1 MRRAFFLALC
11 LAVLAPGTAAAEVIN
26 AILATVDGDPVTLY
40 ELKRFQRDDIR
51 ARQAGITNQ
60 RELLDALIMQKVV
73 EREVS
78 AQGVIVRD
86 EDVTAYINGIK
97 ERNKISDEKL
107 QEALQAQGLSMEQY
121 RRQIREDLQRQ
132 QLMAREIRGK
142 VSVSPEE
149 IERYYKA
156 HADEYSTPGR
166 TEISHIVFRL
176 PEDASSDQVAA
187 ISAKAEEVRAQIDKG
202 LDFAEAARR
211 YSEDASGKDG
221 GHLGWFKKGELLEP
235 MEAAADKLKVGEV
248 SSPVRTRL
256 GLHLVRVDA
265 RETAGMR
272 DLAELQ
278 DEIKQQL
285 YQQAVEQRMQKW
297 FSEELYQRH
306 HVQLLP

>member
-1 MRRAFFLALC
+1 MVTGSAD
-11 LAVLAPGTAAAEVIN
+11 AEIIN
-26 AILATVDGDPVTLY
+26 AILATVDGDPVTLH

-51 ARQAGITNQ
+51 ARQAGITNR
-60 RELLDALIMQKVV
+60 RELLDALITQKVV

-86 EDVTAYINGIK
+86 EDVTAYIDGIK
-97 ERNKISDEKL
+97 QRNNISDEKL
-107 QEALQAQGLSMEQY
+107 EEALRAQGLTVEQY

-132 QLMAREIRGK
+132 QLVAREIRGK

-149 IERYYKA
+149 IERYYNA
-156 HADEYSTPGR
+156 HIDEYSVPSR
-166 TEISHIVFRL
+166 TDISHIVLRL
-176 PEDASSDQVAA
+176 PEQASSDQVAA
-187 ISAKAEEVRAQIDKG
+187 ITAKAEQIREQIDSG

-211 YSEDASGKDG
+211 FSEDASGKDG

-235 MEAAADKLKVGEV
+235 MEVAATQLKVGEV
-248 SSPVRTRL
+248 SGPVRTRL
-256 GLHLVRVDA
+256 GMHLVRVDA
-265 RETAGMR
+265 RETEGKR

-297 FSEELYQRH
+297 LSEELYKRH
-306 HVQLLP
+306 HVQMLP